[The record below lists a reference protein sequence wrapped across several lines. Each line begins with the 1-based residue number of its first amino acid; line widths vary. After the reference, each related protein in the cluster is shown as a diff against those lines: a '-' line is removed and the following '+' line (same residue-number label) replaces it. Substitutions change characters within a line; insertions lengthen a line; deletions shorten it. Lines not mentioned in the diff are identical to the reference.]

1 MKGQRDI
8 ASFVLRFTQDLWRD
22 DGGDPRVEWRGH
34 IRRVQDGEELRFTDI
49 AEAMNFI
56 QNSLMQVTANAL
68 PKEDQSYRDKAMR
81 ESLKLWEVFAESYT
95 SLFVNAMEKSVKQSE
110 AFQKQVNE
118 TVEQVMKPWWLM
130 GLPGQVAEKKPVEA
144 TTQSTDVNAEILQT
158 LAALRGELELLNAK
172 VDRLEKEQSET
183 KRSSKKEGSS
193 VR

>member
-8 ASFVLRFTQDLWRD
+8 ASFVLRFTQDIWRD

-56 QNSLMQVTANAL
+56 QNSLMQVTANAV

-81 ESLKLWEVFAESYT
+81 ESLKLWETFAESYT
-95 SLFVNAMEKSVKQSE
+95 TLFVNAMEKSVKQSE

-118 TVEQVMKPWWLM
+118 TVGQVMKPWWLM
-130 GLPGQVAEKKPVEA
+130 GLPVQSSEKKAPTPEYPSEVDA
-144 TTQSTDVNAEILQT
+144 QILQT
-158 LAALRGELELLNAK
+158 LAALQSQIAELNAK
-172 VDRLEKEQSET
+172 VDRLENEPKT
-183 KRSSKKEGSS
+183 AKRQQ
-193 VR
+193 R

>member
-81 ESLKLWEVFAESYT
+81 ESLKLWETFAESYT
-95 SLFVNAMEKSVKQSE
+95 TLFVNAMEKSVKQSE

-130 GLPGQVAEKKPVEA
+130 GLPGQMVEKKAEETVERSSA
-144 TTQSTDVNAEILQT
+144 VDLQILQT
-158 LAALRGELELLNAK
+158 LAALQEQIAALNAK
-172 VDRLEKEQSET
+172 VDRLENDRPTT
-183 KRSSKKEGSS
+183 KRTPK
-193 VR
+193 R

>member
-95 SLFVNAMEKSVKQSE
+95 TLFVNAMEKSVKQSE

-130 GLPGQVAEKKPVEA
+130 GLPGQVTEKKPVEA

>member
-22 DGGDPRVEWRGH
+22 DGGEPRVEWRGH

-68 PKEDQSYRDKAMR
+68 PKEDQSYREKAMR
-81 ESLKLWEVFAESYT
+81 ESLKLWESFAESYT
-95 SLFVNAMEKSVKQSE
+95 TLFVNAMEKSVKQSE
-110 AFQKQVNE
+110 VFQKQVNE

-130 GLPGQVAEKKPVEA
+130 GLPGQANEKKSDKPAER
-144 TTQSTDVNAEILQT
+144 STDIDTQILQT
-158 LAALRGELELLNAK
+158 LTALQAQIEQLTAK
-172 VDRLEKEQSET
+172 VERIEKEQNGT
-183 KRSSKKEGSS
+183 
-193 VR
+193 

>member
-8 ASFVLRFTQDLWRD
+8 ASFVLRFTQDIWRD

-56 QNSLMQVTANAL
+56 QDSLMQVTANAV

-81 ESLKLWEVFAESYT
+81 ESLKLWETFAESYT
-95 SLFVNAMEKSVKQSE
+95 TLFVNAMEKSVKQSE

-130 GLPGQVAEKKPVEA
+130 GLPTQSSEKKASPSERSSEVDA
-144 TTQSTDVNAEILQT
+144 QILQT
-158 LAALRGELELLNAK
+158 LAALQSQIVELNAK
-172 VDRLEKEQSET
+172 VDRLENEPKTT
-183 KRSSKKEGSS
+183 KRQS
-193 VR
+193 R